1 MQIKYMG
8 SIINVNEPSTV
19 NLNPNFV
26 EINPIKN
33 LNSTKIQTNKP
44 NNPNKIKRP
53 KKPIINAG
61 ISASAQVKDCVRE
74 YLKNNGPSKNTD
86 VLNFIRKHIDI
97 SKYSRNFVYVA
108 VLTMKDV
115 KFTGDRNN
123 RIWALKTA

>member
-33 LNSTKIQTNKP
+33 LNST
-44 NNPNKIKRP
+44 KIKRP

-86 VLNFIRKHIDI
+86 VLSFIRKHIDI
-97 SKYSRNFVYVA
+97 SKYSRNFVYVN